1 VSFSLE
7 TAQPSIGTHDTKRRA
22 LEIALDLFG
31 RKGYEATSMREIAE
45 AVGVTKATLYY
56 HFENKA
62 AIIRGLAESYRQ
74 ALDELALWA
83 TQEPR
88 PAPGVVLGAIA
99 DLVRSRGV
107 QFYRFLYNNAQAI
120 RDFPLEDSRNFEIPE
135 ALYDALV
142 YPDTSIEAR
151 IRAHMAVHAIHSS
164 MIIAQGLGASDEEI
178 LNVTLKI
185 SEEILH
191 IGGE

>member
-1 VSFSLE
+1 VAKAE
-7 TAQPSIGTHDTKRRA
+7 QPPIGEHDTKRRA

-45 AVGVTKATLYY
+45 AAGVTKATLYY

-62 AIIRGLAESYRQ
+62 AIIRGLAERYRQ
-74 ALDELALWA
+74 ALDDLALWA
-83 TQEPR
+83 AQKPR
-88 PAPGVVLGAIA
+88 PAPSVVLGAIA
-99 DLVRSRGV
+99 DLVRAQGV

-135 ALYDALV
+135 SLYDALV

-151 IRAHMAVHAIHSS
+151 IRAHMAVHAIHTSL
-164 MIIAQGLGASDEEI
+164 IIARGLGATDEEI
-178 LNVTLKI
+178 LRTTLQI
-185 SEEILH
+185 SEEILQLTED
-191 IGGE
+191 GTR

>member
-1 VSFSLE
+1 MKTPQSPVGE
-7 TAQPSIGTHDTKRRA
+7 HETKRRA
-22 LEIALDLFG
+22 LEIALELFG

-45 AVGVTKATLYY
+45 AAGVTKATLYY

-62 AIIRGLAESYRQ
+62 AIIRGLAERYRQ
-74 ALDELALWA
+74 ALDDLALWA
-83 TQEPR
+83 SLQPR
-88 PAPGVVLGAIA
+88 PAPRVVLGAIA
-99 DLVRSRGV
+99 DLVRAQGV

-135 ALYDALV
+135 SLYDALV
-142 YPDTSIEAR
+142 YPDVSIEAR

-164 MIIAQGLGASDEEI
+164 MIVSRGLGATDEDI
-178 LNVTLKI
+178 LAITLTI

-191 IGGE
+191 ISQG

>member
-1 VSFSLE
+1 MSFSIELARPHTE
-7 TAQPSIGTHDTKRRA
+7 THDTKRRA

-31 RKGYEATSMREIAE
+31 RKGYDATSMREIAE
-45 AVGVTKATLYY
+45 AAGVTKATLYY

-74 ALDELALWA
+74 ALDDLARWA
-83 TQEPR
+83 ALEPR
-88 PAPGVVLGAIA
+88 PAPCVVLRAIA
-99 DLVRSRGV
+99 DLVRAQGV

-135 ALYDALV
+135 SLYDALV
-142 YPDTSIEAR
+142 YPDTSVEAR

-164 MIIAQGLGASDEEI
+164 MIIARGLGATDEEI
-178 LNVTLKI
+178 LAVTLKI

-191 IGGE
+191 ISEG

>member
-1 VSFSLE
+1 VAKAE
-7 TAQPSIGTHDTKRRA
+7 QPPIGEHDTKRRA

-45 AVGVTKATLYY
+45 AAGVTKATLYY

-62 AIIRGLAESYRQ
+62 AIIRGLAERYRQ
-74 ALDELALWA
+74 ALDDLAFWA
-83 TQEPR
+83 AQKPR
-88 PAPGVVLGAIA
+88 PAPSVVLGAIA
-99 DLVRSRGV
+99 DLVRAQGV

-135 ALYDALV
+135 SLYDALV

-151 IRAHMAVHAIHSS
+151 IRAHMAVHAIHTSL
-164 MIIAQGLGASDEEI
+164 IIARGLGATDEEI
-178 LNVTLKI
+178 LRTTLQI
-185 SEEILH
+185 SEEILQLTED
-191 IGGE
+191 GTR